1 MTGVY
6 QALYRKY
13 RPQTFSDVVGQK
25 GVTDTLRAQIETGKL
40 SHAYLFTGTRGTGKT
55 SCAKILAKAV
65 NCLDPQDGNPCN
77 CCAAC
82 RAIDDGSCMDV
93 LEIDAA
99 SNNGVDSVRV
109 LRDDAIYTPSEV
121 RRRVYIIDE
130 VHMLSIAAFNALLK
144 IIEEPPEH
152 LIFILA
158 TTELN
163 KVPATILSRCQRFSF
178 RRLRPEDIAGRLNFI
193 AYQEGIQIAPAAL
206 RLLSRLADGAM
217 RDGVSLLDQCASACQ
232 GELTEELVCQTLGL
246 AGVKRTGELLMAAG
260 KQDTA
265 QALSIFEA
273 LYAEG
278 KDLGALFD
286 ELSALCRDLLVL
298 KAAPR
303 SGVSMLSGIAD
314 ESQAAELE
322 KLFAPAELLRN
333 LTLVQ
338 AAKGAV
344 GKNADARVAA
354 ELCLMQLC
362 EPSLKLDAQS
372 LGARVS
378 KLEERLATG
387 NFTPAKHQAKAENA
401 QDDNEDDDRPPFPDD
416 ADDPLAGL
424 APPMDARE
432 AERPQEKPASNG
444 AQEELDRRWPELAA
458 SLREGLGVRERGFFA
473 PGGPVRP
480 RLKGDTLILT
490 APSQFVLDIIKG
502 PNVQKIAAEKA
513 SAFFGHPMQVQFAL
527 AGQLDASGKDPM
539 DALLALGEEH
549 SDIMTIK

>member
-1 MTGVY
+1 MY

-25 GVTDTLRAQIETGKL
+25 GVTDTLRAQLETGKL

-99 SNNGVDSVRV
+99 SNNGVDSVRI

-121 RRRVYIIDE
+121 KKRVYIIDE

-152 LIFILA
+152 LLFILA

-193 AYQEGIQIAPAAL
+193 AYQEGIQIEPAAL

-217 RDGVSLLDQCASACQ
+217 RDGVSLLDQCASACT
-232 GELTEELVCQTLGL
+232 GELTEELVCRTLGL
-246 AGVKRTGELLMAAG
+246 AGAKRTAELLMAAA

-265 QALSIFEA
+265 AALSIFET

-298 KAAPR
+298 KAAPK

-314 ESQAAELE
+314 EAQAVELE
-322 KLFAPAELLRN
+322 KSFTPAELLRD
-333 LTLVQ
+333 LSLVQ

-362 EPSLKLDAQS
+362 EPSLKLDLSS

-378 KLEERLATG
+378 KLESRLASG
-387 NFTPAKHQAKAENA
+387 DFAPARAAANPEPQPEAE
-401 QDDNEDDDRPPFPDD
+401 EDDDRPPFPDD
-416 ADDPLAGL
+416 ADDPFAGVS
-424 APPMDARE
+424 P
-432 AERPQEKPASNG
+432 PQEQPHRSQDAAPQND
-444 AQEELDRRWPELAA
+444 AQAELDRRWPELAA
-458 SLREGLGVRERGFFA
+458 GLREDLGVRERGFFA
-473 PGGPVRP
+473 PGGPVRAV
-480 RLKGDTLILT
+480 LKGDTLVLT
-490 APSQFVLDIIKG
+490 AQTQFVLDIIKN
-502 PNVQKIAAEKA
+502 PRVQQLAAQKA
-513 SAFFGHPMQVQFAL
+513 SAFFGRPMQAQFAL
-527 AGQLDASGKDPM
+527 AGQTDASGKDPM
-539 DALLALGEEH
+539 DALIARGKEH
-549 SDIMTIK
+549 GDIMTIR

>member
-1 MTGVY
+1 MY

-121 RRRVYIIDE
+121 KRRVYIIDE

-152 LIFILA
+152 LMFILA

-298 KAAPR
+298 KAAPK

-314 ESQAAELE
+314 ESQAVELE
-322 KLFAPAELLRN
+322 KLFAPAELLRD

-387 NFTPAKHQAKAENA
+387 NFTPAKQQAKAESAENE
-401 QDDNEDDDRPPFPDD
+401 EDDDRPPFPDD

-432 AERPQEKPASNG
+432 IERAPEKASDG

-502 PNVQKIAAEKA
+502 PNVQKIAAEKV
-513 SAFFGHPMQVQFAL
+513 SAFFGRPMQVQFAL